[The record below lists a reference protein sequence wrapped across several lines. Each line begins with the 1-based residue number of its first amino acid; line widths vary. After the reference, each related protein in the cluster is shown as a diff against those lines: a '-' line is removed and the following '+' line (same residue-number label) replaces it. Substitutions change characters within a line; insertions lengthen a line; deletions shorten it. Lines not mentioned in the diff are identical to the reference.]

1 MALEKYLL
9 QRQKYFNR
17 LRRELAKDVCEMLAA
32 WEGTT
37 TLQSARGY
45 YADPDEM
52 TSYDDPYATVPMP
65 DIRLKRRSGGA

>member
-1 MALEKYLL
+1 MAIEHYLL
-9 QRQKYFNR
+9 QKLRYYKR
-17 LRRELAKDVCEMLAA
+17 LRHELAKDVCEMLAA

-52 TSYDDPYATVPMP
+52 TSYDDPYATAPMP
-65 DIRLKRRSGGA
+65 ELKRRSGGA